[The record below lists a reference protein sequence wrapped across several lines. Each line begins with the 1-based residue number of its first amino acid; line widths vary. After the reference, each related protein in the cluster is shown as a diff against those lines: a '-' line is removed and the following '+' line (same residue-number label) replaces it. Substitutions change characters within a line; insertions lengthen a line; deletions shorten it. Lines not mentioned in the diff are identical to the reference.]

1 MAHAANQQSASGST
15 NAASKPKPKVKKP
28 AKGKAPKSPST
39 AHSGYVPAPVD
50 PLQVSANQQAAAIY
64 APQVNANASL
74 QASVPSWY
82 AEYQTRA
89 AAQAAQQQAQTAPVL
104 AQQQAFAQNVNAP
117 AAGLDPSSAEY
128 GKSQQAGKGL
138 SALAQFSVDNTQAN
152 LGAGQQYFA
161 GQQANAARYLP
172 EARSVLAQQG
182 GQLASQQAGKAQEL
196 YQGAKT
202 QAINTDIAYRT
213 LTGNQANQQAGNLID
228 AGYDPITGKKLPP
241 KPATPGEQK
250 TAADLAFFEKH
261 GYYPATGPPKPTG
274 PTDAQKR
281 ATATKKA
288 ADSAKKTAT
297 IQKAIGKAKNKVQD
311 IQDAWAQGGTVE
323 YTVQQKDPKTGKVTN
338 VKKTRPIKRDELR
351 GSLTEKYGAQWVGIM
366 ERVRAGQAITP
377 QQADYL
383 HNQDPDFRVP
393 KEWKTG
399 RPKPKTNPAGT
410 TGNTQGTTPGQYRPG

>member
-15 NAASKPKPKVKKP
+15 SAASKPKVKAPK
-28 AKGKAPKSPST
+28 KGKTPKSPST

-117 AAGLDPSSAEY
+117 AAGLAPSSAEY

-138 SALAQFSVDNTQAN
+138 SALAQFSADNTQAN

-182 GQLASQQAGKAQEL
+182 GQLASQQAGKAQDL
-196 YQGAKT
+196 YQTAQT
-202 QAINTDIAYRT
+202 QAVNQDIAYKT
-213 LTGNQANQQAGNLID
+213 LGINAADKVADNTLQAQ
-228 AGYDPITGKKLPP
+228 
-241 KPATPGEQK
+241 
-250 TAADLAFFEKH
+250 TAAQLAADKKAARVVSRKNTRDRLTATTQAQQTASDKAAAKQAEK
-261 GYYPATGPPKPTG
+261 
-274 PTDAQKR
+274 D
-281 ATATKKA
+281 ATKKA
-288 ADSAKKTAT
+288 ADSAKKTAA
-297 IQKAIGKAKNKVQD
+297 IQKAVGKAKVKVQD
-311 IQDAWAQGGTVE
+311 VQDAWARGGTMPAP
-323 YTVQQKDPKTGKVTN
+323 TPTDPN
-338 VKKTRPIKRDELR
+338 HTRPATRDELR
-351 GSLTEKYGAQWVGIM
+351 RLLGGKYGTQWVSIM
-366 ERVRAGQAITP
+366 ERRRKGQALTP
-377 QQADYL
+377 AQIDYL
-383 HNQDPDFRVP
+383 HSQDPDFRIP

-399 RPKPKTNPAGT
+399 KAKPAPTPAEGHNT
-410 TGNTQGTTPGQYRPG
+410 TGTGKTYRS

>member
-15 NAASKPKPKVKKP
+15 SAASKPKVKAPKKP
-28 AKGKAPKSPST
+28 AKGKTPKSPST

-281 ATATKKA
+281 ATAAKKA
-288 ADSAKKTAT
+288 ADTAKKT
-297 IQKAIGKAKNKVQD
+297 KAIQTAVGKARTTVQD
-311 IQDAWAQGGTVE
+311 IQDAWARGAKAKAPTAA
-323 YTVQQKDPKTGKVTN
+323 DPN
-338 VKKTRPIKRDELR
+338 ATRPATRDELR
-351 GSLTEKYGAQWVGIM
+351 HALGAQYGGTLVSIM
-366 ERVRAGQAITP
+366 ERVRKKQALTPGQV
-377 QQADYL
+377 QYL
-383 HNQDPDFRVP
+383 RDKYGSDFRVP
-393 KEWKTG
+393 REWLNGKAASPVQRPANAPGSATG
-399 RPKPKTNPAGT
+399 K
-410 TGNTQGTTPGQYRPG
+410 GQYRPT

>member
-104 AQQQAFAQNVNAP
+104 AQQQAFAQTVTAP

-288 ADSAKKTAT
+288 ADSAKKTAA
-297 IQKAIGKAKNKVQD
+297 IQKAVGKAKVDVTNTITKWNNLVGQETDDTSKKPDAKGNYPGRKLTPQD
-311 IQDAWAQGGTVE
+311 IKRVLGGQKVDAGLIHTALLVRVGKPLDQAAIDYLHSRDPDLRIPKEWLKGKPKPKPKPISRPGNAPAQGG
-323 YTVQQKDPKTGKVTN
+323 
-338 VKKTRPIKRDELR
+338 
-351 GSLTEKYGAQWVGIM
+351 
-366 ERVRAGQAITP
+366 
-377 QQADYL
+377 
-383 HNQDPDFRVP
+383 
-393 KEWKTG
+393 
-399 RPKPKTNPAGT
+399 
-410 TGNTQGTTPGQYRPG
+410 YRPT